1 MVVEMRGNG
10 AVCTG
15 MSLRATRPFLPL
27 FGDLLGFSATER
39 RRLASCLT
47 FGVVE
52 LIAEGLV
59 LGH

>member
-15 MSLRATRPFLPL
+15 MSLRATRPYLPL
-27 FGDLLGFSATER
+27 FEDLLGFSATER

-47 FGVVE
+47 FVVVE
-52 LIAEGLV
+52 LILEGLV